1 LTKSSPLDQLNIF
14 MAAQNSSG
22 LHPEGAPDNEL
33 SRLPTQDD
41 LSIGEVPRPAF
52 SNVYGQ
58 MDLTGAGLNTQAAIT
73 GEYHVCSLSY
83 ATVL

>member
-1 LTKSSPLDQLNIF
+1 
-14 MAAQNSSG
+14 MAAQNPSG
-22 LHPEGAPDNEL
+22 LHPEGAHENEL
-33 SRLPTQDD
+33 SRLPTQED

-73 GEYHVCSLSY
+73 GEFVVLFSL
-83 ATVL
+83 